1 MERLERGEQRRTRG
15 PRVLVGRKGRR
26 GFTLIELAISMSI
39 LLIGIV
45 SVVSAT
51 SRMHSLRKHNR
62 ERAVAQN
69 ALRSVGEGIHS
80 RSFRLSRQS
89 PNSWARD
96 LIGLYGPAGTIGAT
110 FDVTGINLDLN
121 QGAIGTI
128 QIVTDETATDADLGY
143 QIGMPRD
150 LNGDGDADD
159 VDVSGDARI
168 LPVLLQIQWRGQG
181 GSNTVQQAFYVM
193 GY

>member
-1 MERLERGEQRRTRG
+1 
-15 PRVLVGRKGRR
+15 
-26 GFTLIELAISMSI
+26 MSI

-69 ALRSVGEGIHS
+69 ALRSVGERIHS
-80 RSFRLSRQS
+80 RSFRISRQS
-89 PNSWARD
+89 PTSWADD
-96 LIGLYGPAGTIGAT
+96 LLDIYGPGGTVGTT
-110 FDVTGINLDLN
+110 FDVRGINVNL
-121 QGAIGTI
+121 GEITTGTI
-128 QIVTDETATDADLGY
+128 QIVTDETATDEDLGF

-168 LPVLLQIQWRGQG
+168 LPVLLQIRWRGQSG
-181 GSNTVQQAFYVM
+181 TSTVQQAFYVM